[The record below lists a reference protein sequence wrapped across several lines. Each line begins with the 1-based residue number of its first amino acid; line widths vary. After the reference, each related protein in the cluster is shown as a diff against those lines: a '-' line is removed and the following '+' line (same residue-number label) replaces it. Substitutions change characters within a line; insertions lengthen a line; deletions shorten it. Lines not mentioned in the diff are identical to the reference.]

1 MTDPGRPDETLTA
14 ALIQISGHAERIAAL
29 DSRYQELADALSA
42 VAAQVSTA
50 GGGAAGQASVLASL
64 DALEGQVSVLTS
76 RLAEL
81 AAVEGEEE
89 DDDGGSRRYQP
100 VPAPRWWKITGPE
113 REDSLAR
120 LRAWVSQIY
129 RPSYGLLAALLPSCW
144 EDHPLCLNALDW
156 LSELWSVL
164 YLTAERSPEILAA
177 QAEWQ
182 TRLLPAAADQMAAET
197 EACQHTAAAS
207 RGLTPRTSSGLARGG
222 PGLTAEQ
229 TSPLV

>member
-14 ALIQISGHAERIAAL
+14 ALIQISRHAERIAAL
-29 DSRYQELADALSA
+29 DSRYQQLADTLRTVTADLASA
-42 VAAQVSTA
+42 
-50 GGGAAGQASVLASL
+50 GEGAADRASVLASL
-64 DALEGQVSVLTS
+64 DALEEQVSALST

-81 AAVEGEEE
+81 AAAGGEEE
-89 DDDGGSRRYQP
+89 DAGRQYQP

-113 REDSLAR
+113 REASLDR

-144 EDHPLCLNALDW
+144 EDHPLCLHALDW

-164 YLTAERSPEILAA
+164 YLTTGRSPEILAA

-207 RGLTPRTSSGLARGG
+207 RDLRPRSRSG
-222 PGLTAEQ
+222 PT
-229 TSPLV
+229 